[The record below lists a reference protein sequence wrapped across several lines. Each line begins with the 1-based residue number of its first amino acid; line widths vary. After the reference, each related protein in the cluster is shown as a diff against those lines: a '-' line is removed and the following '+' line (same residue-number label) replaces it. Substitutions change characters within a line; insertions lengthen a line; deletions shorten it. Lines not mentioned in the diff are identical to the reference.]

1 MSIRF
6 LKVVISKTQ
15 FYKTPFLKS
24 HSQICWSNGVLLVR
38 FLVKES
44 IFSIIFFVGEGT
56 FCIAMRFIQNKS
68 KVKGHPLLML
78 KLTSLFLGKNDNK
91 NLPLVIENLREIK
104 KNERERGS
112 SIVSRK
118 KKKSILILSSSI

>member
-1 MSIRF
+1 
-6 LKVVISKTQ
+6 
-15 FYKTPFLKS
+15 
-24 HSQICWSNGVLLVR
+24 VR

-91 NLPLVIENLREIK
+91 NLPLVIENLREIQ
-104 KNERERGS
+104 
-112 SIVSRK
+112 K
-118 KKKSILILSSSI
+118 KKKK